1 MIERDMIYTDL
12 TKNSLTG
19 NEFSHHPPFPCI
31 GNEVEYRGLTLQEF
45 ATRIG
50 LTESDLIDVLDDK
63 RSYWPVAVAK
73 EGSIPDNMMPYAP
86 THPGDML
93 KEEIEYRELNLTEL
107 AGQMGITE
115 RELIEILDE
124 KRPVTEDYARRFEA
138 ADIGF
143 TAEWLRNMQS
153 GYDIECVLIPM
164 RNLRRLEKENLR
176 KQQQPSLPLHEW
188 HRFRRQ
194 SIPTK
199 QRVAVRTPATVGRQR
214 VPA

>member
-1 MIERDMIYTDL
+1 MIKRDMIYTDL
-12 TKNSLTG
+12 TKTGLTG
-19 NEFSHHPPFPCI
+19 NVFSHHFPFPCI
-31 GNEVEYRGLTLQEF
+31 GNEVEYRGLTLPEF

-63 RSYWPVAVAK
+63 RSYWPVAVSR
-73 EGSIPDNMMPYAP
+73 EGSIPDNMLPYRAI
-86 THPGDML
+86 HPGEGL

-115 RELIEILDE
+115 TELMEILDE

-138 ADIGF
+138 VLGLS
-143 TAEWLRNMQS
+143 AEGLRNMQS

-164 RNLRRLEKENLR
+164 RNQWRLR
-176 KQQQPSLPLHEW
+176 KQQQKTATLHEW
-188 HRFRRQ
+188 HRLRRQ
-194 SIPTK
+194 SVPTK

-214 VPA
+214 IPA

>member
-1 MIERDMIYTDL
+1 MIKRDMIYTDL
-12 TKNSLTG
+12 IKNSLIG
-19 NEFSHHPPFPCI
+19 SAFSHHSSLPCL

-63 RSYWPVAVAK
+63 RSYWPVAVSK
-73 EGSIPDNMMPYAP
+73 EGSIPDNMLPYRAI
-86 THPGDML
+86 HPGEGL

-115 RELIEILDE
+115 TELMEILDE

-138 ADIGF
+138 VLGLS
-143 TAEWLRNMQS
+143 AEGLRNMQS

-164 RNLRRLEKENLR
+164 RNQWRLK
-176 KQQQPSLPLHEW
+176 KQQEKRTTIQEW
-188 HRFRRQ
+188 QQFRRQ
-194 SIPTK
+194 AVPTK
-199 QRVAVRTPATVGRQR
+199 QRVAVRTPATVSRQR

>member
-1 MIERDMIYTDL
+1 MIENMIYPNVI
-12 TKNSLTG
+12 KSSLT
-19 NEFSHHPPFPCI
+19 ERAFPQT
-31 GNEVEYRGLTLQEF
+31 GYEVDYSGLTMQQF

-50 LTESDLIDVLDDK
+50 LTESDLIDILDDK
-63 RSYWPVAVAK
+63 RSYWEVDVIP
-73 EGSIPDNMMPYAP
+73 EGCDLFPDNMLPYAP
-86 THPGDML
+86 THPGEML

-115 RELIEILDE
+115 TELMEILDE
-124 KRPVTEDYARRFEA
+124 KRPVTENYASRFEA

-143 TAEWLRNMQS
+143 TAQFLRKAQS
-153 GYDIECVLIPM
+153 DYDIECVLIPM

-176 KQQQPSLPLHEW
+176 KQQHPSLPLHEW

-194 SIPTK
+194 SVPVK
-199 QRVAVRTPATVGRQR
+199 QRVAVRTPSTVVISPR